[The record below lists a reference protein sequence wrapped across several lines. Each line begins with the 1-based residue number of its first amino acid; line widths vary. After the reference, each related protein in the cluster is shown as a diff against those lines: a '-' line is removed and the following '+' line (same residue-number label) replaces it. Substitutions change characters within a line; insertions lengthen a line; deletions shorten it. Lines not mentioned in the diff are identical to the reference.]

1 MTTAQPALDALHLA
15 AQSAEVIRRGF
26 DAYEGSFQTITRR
39 APTRFAA
46 RDWAGMQ
53 TDASE
58 RLDVYSTK
66 LGEVD
71 NELRALLGQ
80 EVTDKRIWSAMRR
93 EYASGIAGYAAG
105 ELAETFFNSA
115 TRRVFSTAGVDAEIE
130 FIDYAFARVAPF
142 LGRVTYHTYVR
153 GDSTRDAI
161 EALLDDRAFAVPYVD
176 VAADADAVATR
187 IEQAWDDGKAP
198 MPFEDVEVLE
208 PVFYRR
214 KGAYLVGRVRGGNR
228 VMPVVLALRNEK
240 GGVTVDAV
248 LLSERDVSI
257 VFSFT
262 RSYFHADVPRPY
274 EIIEFLRSLMPCKP
288 IAELYSALGYNR
300 HGKTELYR
308 DLQQHLSRTSDRFV
322 VAPGTRGMVMVVF
335 TLPSYDVVFKVIRD
349 QFAPP
354 KQTTQARV
362 RDRYRL
368 VFRHDRAGRLV
379 DAQEFEH
386 MSFDRTRFS
395 DELLEE
401 LSTYAGKSVTINNDK
416 VVIHHLYTERRV
428 RPLDL
433 YLKEMGSE
441 ACMRAALDYG
451 QAIRD
456 LAATN
461 VFPGDLLLKN
471 FGVTRNGRVVFYD
484 YDELCL
490 LDDCVFRDVPEPRY
504 PEDEL
509 SAEPWYHVG
518 RHDVFPEEFERFLQ
532 LSGTTRAV
540 FLERHGTLF
549 TRRGWAD
556 LQERLRHGEVLD
568 LYPYSS
574 EVRLVRG

>member
-1 MTTAQPALDALHLA
+1 VTTAQPALDPLHLA
-15 AQSAEVIRRGF
+15 AQGAEVIRRGF
-26 DAYEGSFQTITRR
+26 DAYESSFQAITRR
-39 APTRFAA
+39 APMRFTD

-53 TDASE
+53 ADASE
-58 RLDVYSTK
+58 RLDVYSTQ

-71 NELRALLGQ
+71 GELRALLSQG
-80 EVTDKRIWSAMRR
+80 VTDKRIWSAMRQA
-93 EYASGIAGYAAG
+93 YASGIAGYSAG

-115 TRRVFSTAGVDAEIE
+115 TRRAFSTAGVDAEIE
-130 FIDYAFARVAPF
+130 FIDYAFTRVAPF
-142 LGRVTYHTYVR
+142 LGRVTYQTYVR

-161 EALLDDRAFAVPYVD
+161 EALLGDRAFAVPYVD
-176 VAADADAVATR
+176 AAADANAVAAR
-187 IEQAWDDGKAP
+187 IEQAWEGGKAP
-198 MPFEDVEVLE
+198 TPFEDIEVLE
-208 PVFYRR
+208 PIFYRR
-214 KGAYLVGRVRGGNR
+214 KAAYLVGRVRGGNR
-228 VMPVVLALRNEK
+228 VMPVVLALRNET

-274 EIIEFLRSLMPCKP
+274 EIIEFLRSLMPSKP

-308 DLQQHLSRTSDRFV
+308 DLQQHLSRTTDRFE

-349 QFAPP
+349 RFAPP
-354 KQTTQARV
+354 KRTTHARV

-386 MSFDRTRFS
+386 LSFDRTRFS

-401 LSTYAGKSVTINNDK
+401 LSTCAGRSVTIDDSR

-433 YLKEMGSE
+433 YLKEMDSA

-490 LDDCVFRDVPEPRY
+490 LGDCVFRDVPEPRY

-532 LSGTTRAV
+532 LSGTTRAA

-549 TRRGWAD
+549 TRRSWAD
-556 LQERLRHGEVLD
+556 LQQRLRDGEVLD
-568 LYPYSS
+568 LYPYSPD
-574 EVRLVRG
+574 VRLVRG

>member
-1 MTTAQPALDALHLA
+1 VTTAQPALDPLHLA
-15 AQSAEVIRRGF
+15 AQGADVIRHGF
-26 DAYEGSFQTITRR
+26 DAYESSFEAITRR

-53 TDASE
+53 ADASE
-58 RLDVYSTK
+58 RLDVYGTK
-66 LGEVD
+66 LAEVD
-71 NELRALLGQ
+71 DELRALLGPG
-80 EVTDKRIWSAMRR
+80 VTDRRIWSAMRK
-93 EYASGIAGYAAG
+93 EYASGIAGYTAG

-161 EALLDDRAFAVPYVD
+161 EALLGDRAFTVPYVD
-176 VAADADAVATR
+176 AAADADAVAAR

-198 MPFEDVEVLE
+198 TPFEDIEVLE

-228 VMPVVLALRNEK
+228 AMPVVLALRNEPD
-240 GGVTVDAV
+240 GVTVDAV

-262 RSYFHADVPRPY
+262 RSYFQADAPRPY

-308 DLQQHLSRTSDRFV
+308 DLQQHLSRTSDRFE

-349 QFAPP
+349 RFAPP
-354 KQTTQARV
+354 KRITYAQV

-386 MSFDRTRFS
+386 LSFDRTRFS

-401 LSTYAGKSVTINNDK
+401 LSACTGKSVTIDDDR

-433 YLKEMGSE
+433 YLKEMDSE

-490 LDDCVFRDVPEPRY
+490 LDDCVFRDMPEPRY

-518 RHDVFPEEFERFLQ
+518 MHDVFPEEFERFLQ
-532 LSGTTRAV
+532 LSGMMRAA

-549 TRRGWAD
+549 TRRHWAD
-556 LQERLRHGEVLD
+556 LQQRLREGEVLD

-574 EVRLVRG
+574 DVRLVRG